1 MECAA
6 ERGLDAVDAAQEVVR
21 VAPPVRLIRNQ
32 FELQDL
38 IDSLESDSELVER
51 DFALVT
57 IAAGL
62 VEEYGTALCFKGG
75 FVLRHVYGHERFSKD
90 IDATRVNPPKNKLDS
105 EQVAETIKR
114 AGIKNL
120 LTLNPGQPATDSG
133 RSLDFDNVRYR
144 GPLGRGQVSVEV
156 SYREDVIEEPQ
167 IVRIGPPYFEPF
179 DIPVLPL
186 DEIVAEKLRA
196 LAQRVRP
203 TDLSDLAMIL
213 LRDEVDPTR
222 VRYLVTKKFELV
234 RPGDQVGRI
243 ASNIAEMATE
253 YEAGIEAVAP
263 DAPAYLDASRL
274 VLKHLGTFLP

>member
-1 MECAA
+1 M
-6 ERGLDAVDAAQEVVR
+6 
-21 VAPPVRLIRNQ
+21 APPVRLIRSQ

-51 DFALVT
+51 DFALMT

-62 VEEYGTALCFKGG
+62 VDEYGTALCFKGG

-90 IDATRVNPPKNKLDS
+90 IDATRINPPKNKLDS
-105 EQVAETIKR
+105 EHVAETIKR

-120 LTLNPGQPATDSG
+120 LALNPGKPATDTG
-133 RSLDFDNVRYR
+133 RSLDFDDVRYR

-156 SYREDVIEEPQ
+156 SYREDVVEEPQ

-179 DIPVLPL
+179 DIPVLQL

-203 TDLSDLAMIL
+203 TDLSDVAMIL
-213 LRDEVDPTR
+213 LRDEVDSTH
-222 VRYLVTKKFELV
+222 VRHLAGKKFELV
-234 RPGDQVGRI
+234 GSGDQAGRI
-243 ASNIAEMATE
+243 ASNIAEMDTE
-253 YEAGIEAVAP
+253 YEAAIQAVAP
-263 DAPAYLDASRL
+263 DAPAYTDASRV
-274 VLKHLGTFLP
+274 VLRRLGAFLP